1 MFTLSGVLS
10 LLFLHG
16 TVSSQSVQPMLQ
28 TFQEVM
34 LKDGSS
40 YVRLKDRLELN
51 SGSLVGFSFRTCSP
65 QGDLFRQLG
74 DEESNDLVKLSLS
87 PATGGRLLLEIATG
101 DERKVLEAG
110 SNLAD
115 GAWHTVRLGVS
126 PNRTTLCLSVDGT
139 GQETE
144 CLPARTG
151 PTVVSGGNS
160 AVTISR
166 LENIQE
172 VLTSL
177 RPAAGRLRVGAG
189 LVGCIR
195 QGPGIQFKG
204 DRAVIV
210 AEGVEWAHCILPD
223 TCTGKQSIYYKVV
236 ERKPLKPFDCKYRL
250 KVTLISEMFTSI
262 C

>member
-1 MFTLSGVLS
+1 MLS
-10 LLFLHG
+10 LLLLHG

-34 LKDGSS
+34 LKNGSS
-40 YVRLKDRLELN
+40 YVILKESLELN

-74 DEESNDLVKLSLS
+74 DAESNDLVKLSLS
-87 PATGGRLLLEIATG
+87 PATGGLVLEIATG
-101 DERKVLEAG
+101 DERRVLEAG

-172 VLTSL
+172 VLSSL
-177 RPAAGRLRVGAG
+177 SLAGRLRVGSG
-189 LVGCIR
+189 LVGCVR
-195 QGPGIQFKG
+195 QGPGIQFMD
-204 DRAVIV
+204 DRAVVV
-210 AEGVEWAHCILPD
+210 AVGVEWAHCILPD
-223 TCTGKQSIYYKVV
+223 TCTGKQIVIN
-236 ERKPLKPFDCKYRL
+236 FQ
-250 KVTLISEMFTSI
+250 F
-262 C
+262 